1 MKQHDTFSRFA
12 CRLYAALLYL
22 YPTAFRKKYQEQ
34 MILAF
39 KDDLDQ
45 TRREGNWWN
54 QILFPIRMS
63 GDFLASLLR
72 ERIAALDVV
81 GVICFLAAVGVG
93 LCAAYVDHH
102 NATEVYPTLSIAL
115 LGSFVLGL
123 IRPTHPW
130 RWALAVVPWVAF
142 VGSSSSW
149 WEAITSPGRWAILG
163 VVLIPSLIGAGAGS
177 LLRRGIGSLA
187 KAK

>member
-1 MKQHDTFSRFA
+1 MKRHGKFSRLS
-12 CRLYAALLYL
+12 CRMYAALLYL
-22 YPTAFRKKYQEQ
+22 YPAAFSRRYQEQ
-34 MILAF
+34 MIVAF

-45 TRREGNWWN
+45 TLREGRWRNK
-54 QILFPIRMS
+54 IMFPIQIARDS
-63 GDFLASLLR
+63 LASLLR

-81 GVICFLAAVGVG
+81 GIICFLAAVGVG

-102 NATEVYPTLSIAL
+102 NATEVYPTLGVAL

-130 RWALAVVPWVAF
+130 RWALMVAPWVAF
-142 VGSSSSW
+142 IGSSSSW
-149 WEAITSPGRWAILG
+149 RETITSPGRWAILG

-177 LLRRGIGSLA
+177 LLRRCIQSLA
-187 KAK
+187 KAT